1 MLGDFSVETE
11 EPCMQSFL
19 ELYGLKNLI
28 SERTWYKNPEKPSST
43 DLILTNSSSSFQNSC
58 AIKPKLIYYGDSSM
72 FSNDKFREELLTKLS
87 MENIS
92 NTSNS
97 LKNFLQICI
106 SVLDKLAPQRKKY
119 DRDNNTPFMNKPF
132 AREHMKRTHLR
143 NQFLKTRSEVN
154 RISFIKQRNY
164 CVSLLRKTK
173 KQYYANLNEKDV
185 ADNKKFWKTV
195 KPLLSDK
202 LK

>member
-106 SVLDKLAPQRKKY
+106 SVLDKLPPQRKKY